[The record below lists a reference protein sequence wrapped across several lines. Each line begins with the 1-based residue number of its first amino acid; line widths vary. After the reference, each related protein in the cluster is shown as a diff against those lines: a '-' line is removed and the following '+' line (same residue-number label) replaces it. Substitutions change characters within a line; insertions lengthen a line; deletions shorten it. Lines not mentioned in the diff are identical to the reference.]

1 MVQSHALSSG
11 TTLICKHTQQPS
23 ITYTYGLMTTAYT
36 GSLYLMLTPK
46 SKNFSVRPKHEVT

>member
-1 MVQSHALSSG
+1 MVQSHALCSG
-11 TTLICKHTQQPS
+11 TTLICKHTQQPF